1 MKKLGK
7 IISNHS
13 SHTKVMMVS
22 YCGLLLACFAALAA
36 SNVSHGAT
44 AGAGVTTAVDATIT
58 RTAVD
63 AIITRTAVDATIT
76 VSAAKKLH
84 TVNPLY
90 MGCHS
95 DSGFGTLRRIAPSH
109 PHGKQRQCTR
119 EVLCNSFLTGV
130 LQYRAAHSIIF
141 LFRLIC
147 SSFSIFC
154 FKCFV
159 SSNLVVRQF

>member
-1 MKKLGK
+1 
-7 IISNHS
+7 
-13 SHTKVMMVS
+13 MVS

-44 AGAGVTTAVDATIT
+44 AGSGVTTAVDATIT

-63 AIITRTAVDATIT
+63 ATITRTAVDATITRTAVDAIIT

-95 DSGFGTLRRIAPSH
+95 DSGF
-109 PHGKQRQCTR
+109 
-119 EVLCNSFLTGV
+119 
-130 LQYRAAHSIIF
+130 
-141 LFRLIC
+141 
-147 SSFSIFC
+147 
-154 FKCFV
+154 
-159 SSNLVVRQF
+159 